1 MSTPPL
7 FSVTHSCGHEWTHDL
22 SARPAPERAGF
33 ARWLT
38 STFCPDCSSP
48 TCESDHER
56 KREADLKAA
65 ASWAEA
71 TGMPRLEGPRDRI
84 GEAMTARYRLLRAA
98 YRHHV
103 QRGGMTAEQ
112 FATIIEG
119 PARSV
124 TCASWWIDRR
134 DTDPADTEELMDHL
148 TADWP
153 APGESDCGRWG

>member
-1 MSTPPL
+1 MSTPTL
-7 FSVTHSCGHEWTHDL
+7 FTVTHSCGHEWTHDL
-22 SARPAPERAGF
+22 SARPAPERLGF

-38 STFCPDCSSP
+38 STFCPDCSGP
-48 TCESDHER
+48 TCERDDER

-71 TGMPRLEGPRDRI
+71 TGMPDLEGPRDRI
-84 GEAMTARYRLLRAA
+84 SEAMTTRYRLLRAA

-112 FATIIEG
+112 FAAIIEG

-134 DTDPADTEELMDHL
+134 DTDPADTEELMADL
-148 TADWP
+148 TGDRP
-153 APGESDCGRWG
+153 APGGSACGTWG